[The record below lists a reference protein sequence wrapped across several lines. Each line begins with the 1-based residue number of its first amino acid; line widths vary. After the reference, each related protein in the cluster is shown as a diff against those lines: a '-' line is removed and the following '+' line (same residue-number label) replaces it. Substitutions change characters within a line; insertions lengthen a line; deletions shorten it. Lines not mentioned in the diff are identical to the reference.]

1 VWVSVVAIPLLS
13 IVVVF
18 MVAVAEGIAAGVQIF
33 IICAM
38 FGISAFVFYLLDR
51 ISASHAARMET
62 ALYEREKEYYLEQC
76 QMMQKS
82 MEQERAARHDALT
95 HFVALKGIADK
106 NGDREAAGYLDGL
119 LASAGPGDPHSDT
132 GNVVFDSVI
141 NYKLRNAN
149 RDGVIPQIRLRRIP
163 RDLNV
168 DASDLAVV
176 LGNLLDNA
184 LDAVA
189 RLAPGNRTIR
199 LNAEFSRQALFIQ
212 VENPFDGT
220 LKYCGK
226 PGATTLA
233 TRKSGSDHGHGLR
246 NIRRALEKYNGGM
259 GEGVTINVKD
269 GNIFS
274 ASVLLYVDGGD
285 ATGQS

>member
-1 VWVSVVAIPLLS
+1 MILASMLAIYADLPPFAVSLASAI
-13 IVVVF
+13 I
-18 MVAVAEGIAAGVQIF
+18 
-33 IICAM
+33 
-38 FGISAFVFYLLDR
+38 FGINVIVFYLHDR
-51 ISASHAARMET
+51 LSAAHARNLET

-82 MEQERAARHDALT
+82 IEQERTVRHDTLT
-95 HFVALKGIADK
+95 HFVTLKGIADK

-119 LASAGPGDPHSDT
+119 LANAGPGDPHSDT
-132 GNVVFDSVI
+132 GKVIFDSVI

-149 RDGVIPQIRLRRIP
+149 RDGVIPQIRLHRIP
-163 RDLNV
+163 HELNV
-168 DASDLAVV
+168 DASDLAVI

-189 RLAPGNRTIR
+189 RLDPGNRTIR

-220 LKYCGK
+220 LKYSGK
-226 PGATTLA
+226 PSATTLA

-246 NIRRALEKYNGGM
+246 NIRRALKKYNGGM
-259 GEGVTINVKD
+259 GG
-269 GNIFS
+269 
-274 ASVLLYVDGGD
+274 
-285 ATGQS
+285 